1 VKSRNSTSR
10 SPATSLVDGF
20 AGSYAEEVGLT
31 GWLTRWLLVAPA
43 VCAACS
49 TPPIN
54 GPRFLPNGVPST
66 AVCSG
71 EGGSCLFGTAAAV
84 GFASVPVLTANLY
97 RVFPSGSPG
106 DVQEQLVATQ
116 LVALDGTWAF
126 NGREAW
132 DHYYVQLV
140 AAVQAVSSAAPQQ
153 VSTLVGPLTAPSSQG
168 VALQIGPVFAS
179 VLQSNAGGAGQEINE
194 VSAQLYDSVT
204 GAVVTDASV
213 SVVVGDASVPLT
225 WSPAADVP
233 SYRATFDAG
242 VPAQPTYA
250 FSSPNWDG
258 AVELVAPSAAAVGTI
273 TAPAAGASIAGDSAA
288 ALSIDWASAQASDFE
303 VVELYVESDGG
314 WEPLYPSLPAI
325 SPDTQNTGPL
335 SNAGI
340 DLDAGEYLVNV
351 AWVRAACAAN
361 GSGCVQVGSIAS
373 EGFDV
378 TP

>member
-1 VKSRNSTSR
+1 MVRESRR
-10 SPATSLVDGF
+10 VILRGVDRF
-20 AGSYAEEVGLT
+20 SGSYADEVGLAR
-31 GWLTRWLLVAPA
+31 WLTPLVLVAPC
-43 VCAACS
+43 VCVACS
-49 TPPIN
+49 TAPIN

-71 EGGSCLFGTAAAV
+71 DAGACLFGTAVAS
-84 GFASVPVLTANLY
+84 GFASVPALTANLY
-97 RVFPSGSPG
+97 LVFPSGSPG
-106 DVQEQLVATQ
+106 DVQEQLVASQ
-116 LVALDGTWAF
+116 LVASDGTWAF
-126 NGREAW
+126 NGRAAW

-179 VLQSNAGGAGQEINE
+179 VLQSNAGGGGQQINE

-213 SVVVGDASVPLT
+213 SVVVGDASVPLA
-225 WSPAADVP
+225 WSPSADVP

-250 FSSPNWDG
+250 FSSSIWDG
-258 AVELVAPSAAAVGTI
+258 AVQLVAPSAPAVGAI
-273 TAPAAGASIAGDSAA
+273 TAPPAGASIAGDGAA
-288 ALSIDWASAQASDFE
+288 ALSIDWASVQSSDFE
-303 VVELYVESDGG
+303 VVELYVASDGG

-325 SPDTQNTGPL
+325 SPDSQNTGPL

-361 GSGCVQVGSIAS
+361 GSGCVQAGSIAS
-373 EGFDV
+373 EGFEI